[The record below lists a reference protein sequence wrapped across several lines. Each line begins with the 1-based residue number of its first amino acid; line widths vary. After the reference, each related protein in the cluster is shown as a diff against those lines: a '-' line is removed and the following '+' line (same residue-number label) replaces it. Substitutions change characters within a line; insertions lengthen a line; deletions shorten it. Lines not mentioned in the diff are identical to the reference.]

1 MITTHYLNLKQYEGT
16 DKFNPLTVEAM
27 NVANIDEAFGELPSF
42 TIAPA
47 DELKTGTIHAI
58 TTDTR
63 WMGDRLRVF
72 RFVATANWNAGDTC
86 TVNGTS
92 VSTLLP
98 TGEALPNGAWVINSN
113 VLCCLVG
120 TVLTVYTC
128 APSGGT
134 TEIDANTL
142 DGHTADYFAVAA
154 DTPAKSKG
162 VTVQLGTGL
171 WTASGDKYTQSVAVA
186 DVTTNAPNIVCSPA
200 AASWDAAIAANVRM
214 TAQGSGI
221 VTFTADAVPDSVL
234 YFNVLK
240 VF

>member
-1 MITTHYLNLKQYEGT
+1 MITTENYNLLQYEGA
-16 DKFNPLTVEAM
+16 DKFNPLTVEAQ
-27 NVANIDEAFGELPSF
+27 NVSKIDNTMFDIQNTAIP
-42 TIAPA
+42 TAT
-47 DELKTGTIHAI
+47 ELKTGTIH
-58 TTDTR
+58 TLTR
-63 WMGDRLRVF
+63 STPDAAMF
-72 RFVATANWNAGDTC
+72 RFVATATWAAGDTC
-86 TVNGTS
+86 TVDGQQ

-98 TGEALPNGAWVINSN
+98 TGETLPAGAWVINAN

-120 TVLTVYTC
+120 TVLTVFTTT
-128 APSGGT
+128 PTQGGT
-134 TEIDANTL
+134 TEIDATTL

-154 DTPAKSKG
+154 DTPAKSKD
-162 VTVQLGTGL
+162 VTVQLGVGL

-186 DVTTNAPNIVCSPA
+186 GVTASAPNIVCAPA

-234 YFNVLK
+234 YFNLIK